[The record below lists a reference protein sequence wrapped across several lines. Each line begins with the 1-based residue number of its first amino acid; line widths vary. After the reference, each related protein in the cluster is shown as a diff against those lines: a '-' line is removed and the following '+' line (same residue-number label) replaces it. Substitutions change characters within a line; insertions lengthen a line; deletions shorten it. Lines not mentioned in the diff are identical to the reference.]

1 MADNIMLEMLR
12 VTKDDIPLCI
22 FGSGHYEGITH
33 YLQKN
38 GYIQISVPI
47 RF

>member
-12 VTKDDIPLCI
+12 VKKDDIPLCI

-33 YLQKN
+33 YLQKKWLYSN
-38 GYIQISVPI
+38 QCSY
-47 RF
+47 